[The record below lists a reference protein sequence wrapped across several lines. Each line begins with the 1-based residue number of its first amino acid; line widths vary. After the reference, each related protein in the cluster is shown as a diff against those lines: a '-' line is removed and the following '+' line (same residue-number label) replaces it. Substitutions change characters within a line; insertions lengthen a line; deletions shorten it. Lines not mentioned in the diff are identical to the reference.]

1 MQDKKEGHL
10 FIKYCVG
17 PQILASITL
26 TIMKGGVVMLYKK
39 PQVEFVLL
47 DAEDVI
53 RTSLGDGNGDGQ
65 DIPLPQS
72 LNEVE

>member
-1 MQDKKEGHL
+1 
-10 FIKYCVG
+10 
-17 PQILASITL
+17 
-26 TIMKGGVVMLYKK
+26 MKGGVVMLYKK

-53 RTSLGDGNGDGQ
+53 RTSLGDGTGDGQ

-72 LNEVE
+72 LNEGE

>member
-1 MQDKKEGHL
+1 
-10 FIKYCVG
+10 
-17 PQILASITL
+17 
-26 TIMKGGVVMLYKK
+26 MKGGVVMLYKK

-53 RTSLGDGNGDGQ
+53 RTSLGDGDGDGK
-65 DIPLPQS
+65 DFPLPQS

>member
-1 MQDKKEGHL
+1 
-10 FIKYCVG
+10 
-17 PQILASITL
+17 
-26 TIMKGGVVMLYKK
+26 MKGGVVMLYKK

-47 DAEDVI
+47 DAEDVF
-53 RTSLGDGNGDGQ
+53 RTSLGVGTGDGQ